1 MTTLQPADAYRLLA
15 RDYDTALNPML
26 ALEQRTMT
34 PLVPS
39 LRGAKV
45 IDAAAGTGR
54 WASHCQSRGART
66 IAADF
71 CLEMLASS
79 PRPAVFADAN
89 RLPLPDGFADVTI
102 CAFALGYAPD
112 CLPELAR
119 VTRTGGVVLVSD
131 VHPEALRGGWTRT
144 FRHGSDQIN
153 VAHHQY
159 NLDDLRG
166 AGLRLDVLVEPR
178 FGEPERAVFAQA
190 GKQAAFEEASR
201 QPAIFVARWIKV

>member
-15 RDYDTALNPML
+15 QGYDTGLNPML
-26 ALEQRTMT
+26 TLEQRIMT
-34 PLVPS
+34 PLLPP

-66 IAADF
+66 IAADC
-71 CLEMLASS
+71 CLEMLASA
-79 PRPAVFADAN
+79 RGPAVLADVHL
-89 RLPLPDGFADVTI
+89 LPLPDGFSDLTI

-119 VTRTGGVVLVSD
+119 VTRTGGIVLVSD
-131 VHPEALRGGWTRT
+131 VHPEAIRSGWTRT
-144 FRHGSDQIN
+144 FRHPTGAISI
-153 VAHHQY
+153 AHHPY
-159 NLDDLRG
+159 SLDDVHARK
-166 AGLRLDVLVEPR
+166 LRLDCLIEPR
-178 FGEPERAVFAQA
+178 FGEPECALFAQA
-190 GKQAAFEEASR
+190 GKAAAFDEVSR